1 MESVLVIGGARSG
14 IAVSKLL
21 KKQGYHVV
29 LTDMKKVD
37 RDGLDGIE
45 IYDEGHPD
53 FLKEKEYA
61 FIVKNPGIPYSA
73 PFVRYFVEKGV
84 PIYTEIEFAYSVAK
98 EFKFGAITGT
108 DGKTTITTLLYEML
122 KAKFYRLKSIQR

>member
-53 FLKEKEYA
+53 F
-61 FIVKNPGIPYSA
+61 
-73 PFVRYFVEKGV
+73 
-84 PIYTEIEFAYSVAK
+84 
-98 EFKFGAITGT
+98 
-108 DGKTTITTLLYEML
+108 
-122 KAKFYRLKSIQR
+122 